1 VRVVGYVRVSTVGQE
16 QSGAS
21 LEAQKAAIVREV
33 DGRGWELADLLGDT
47 GSGKSTR
54 GRPRLEWLLD
64 RLDGGEFDGMVVSRL
79 DRLSRSVGDFAQIL
93 DRANR
98 KGWALV
104 CLDPA
109 VDLTTPYGRAMANVA
124 AAFAQLERELISQR
138 TSEGIRAKVAAGER
152 VLPQPEVPDHV
163 ERRIVALRGREGGGM
178 SLRGICR
185 ALTVEGHRPPR
196 SGVWRPATVQ
206 KVLRRRAHDASV

>member
-21 LEAQKAAIVREV
+21 LEAQKAAIGGECER
-33 DGRGWELADLLGDT
+33 RGWELAELLGDT
-47 GSGKSTR
+47 ASGKSLEK
-54 GRPRLEWLLD
+54 RPRLEWLLD
-64 RLDGGEFDGMVVSRL
+64 RLDRHEFDGMVVSRL
-79 DRLSRSVGDFAQIL
+79 DRLSRSVGDFAAIL

-124 AAFAQLERELISQR
+124 AAFAQLERELNGQR
-138 TSEGIRAKVAAGER
+138 TSEGIKAAVEAGTR

-163 ERRIVALRGREGGGM
+163 EARIVALHGREM

-185 ALTVEGHRPPR
+185 ALTVEGHAPPR
-196 SGVWRPATVQ
+196 SSVWRPATVH
-206 KVLRRRAHDASV
+206 KVLRRRGA

>member
-1 VRVVGYVRVSTVGQE
+1 
-16 QSGAS
+16 
-21 LEAQKAAIVREV
+21 
-33 DGRGWELADLLGDT
+33 
-47 GSGKSTR
+47 
-54 GRPRLEWLLD
+54 
-64 RLDGGEFDGMVVSRL
+64 
-79 DRLSRSVGDFAQIL
+79 
-93 DRANR
+93 
-98 KGWALV
+98 
-104 CLDPA
+104 
-109 VDLTTPYGRAMANVA
+109 MAKVA

-163 ERRIVALRGREGGGM
+163 ERRIVALRGRDGGGL

-206 KVLRRRAHDASV
+206 KVLRRRAA